1 MAGPEQQADVNK
13 TGDPDAD
20 APLITLCLSVEEGR
34 WLVTAVAIA
43 QRLLE
48 GLHLHG
54 CEAQR
59 YQIRGLAA
67 LHRIADQLPSGLS
80 GYYPT
85 SDAFAAAES
94 KRQPAD
100 TTEETR

>member
-1 MAGPEQQADVNK
+1 VSEAGDQE
-13 TGDPDAD
+13 TE
-20 APLITLCLSVEEGR
+20 APHITLRLSFDDGR

-48 GLHLHG
+48 GLHLRG
-54 CEAQR
+54 REAQR

-67 LHRIADQLPSGLS
+67 LHRIADQLPSGLT

-85 SDAFAAAES
+85 SDDFAAVES
-94 KRQPAD
+94 NCQPAD
-100 TTEETR
+100 TAQEAR

>member
-1 MAGPEQQADVNK
+1 VNNAV
-13 TGDPDAD
+13 DQEAE
-20 APLITLCLSVEEGR
+20 APQITLRLSLDEGR

-48 GLHLHG
+48 GLQLG
-54 CEAQR
+54 GGEAQR

-85 SDAFAAAES
+85 TDAVQAAES
-94 KRQPAD
+94 TRQPAD
-100 TTEETR
+100 PTEQAR

>member
-1 MAGPEQQADVNK
+1 MNK
-13 TGDPDAD
+13 GGDQEAE
-20 APLITLCLSVEEGR
+20 APLITLCLSLDEGR
-34 WLVTAVAIA
+34 WLVTAVTIA

-48 GLHLHG
+48 GLHLRG
-54 CEAQR
+54 SEAQR

-67 LHRIADQLPSGLS
+67 LHRIAGQLPSGLT

-94 KRQPAD
+94 NRQPAD
-100 TTEETR
+100 TAEEAR

>member
-1 MAGPEQQADVNK
+1 MNKAGD
-13 TGDPDAD
+13 DDAD
-20 APLITLCLSVEEGR
+20 ASLITLRLSLDEGR
-34 WLVTAVAIA
+34 WLVTAVGIA

-85 SDAFAAAES
+85 SDAFKAAEAQ
-94 KRQPAD
+94 RQSAD
-100 TTEETR
+100 SAEEAP

>member
-1 MAGPEQQADVNK
+1 VNEAD
-13 TGDPDAD
+13 DQEAE

-34 WLVTAVAIA
+34 WLVTAVGIA

-48 GLHLHG
+48 GLHLRG
-54 CEAQR
+54 REAQR

-67 LHRIADQLPSGLS
+67 LHRIANQLPSGLV

-85 SDAFAAAES
+85 SDAFRAAES
-94 KRQPAD
+94 NCQPAD
-100 TTEETR
+100 TAEDAP

>member
-1 MAGPEQQADVNK
+1 VNK
-13 TGDPDAD
+13 AGHPDAD
-20 APLITLCLSVEEGR
+20 APLITLRLSLDEGR

-48 GLHLHG
+48 GLQLGG
-54 CEAQR
+54 CEAQH

-67 LHRIADQLPSGLS
+67 LHRIANQLPSGLS

-85 SDAFAAAES
+85 NDAVKAAES
-94 KRQPAD
+94 NRQSAD
-100 TTEETR
+100 TAEEAP